1 MEQLVAR
8 FKRFLSVERNAAANT
23 VTAYEKDINDFISFM
38 LEGAEEGET
47 CDLREVT
54 LDDARAYVRYLRDRR
69 HLSKTTLERHIS
81 SLRSFY
87 RFLYREGEVDDNP
100 FLIVPLPRK
109 EKNLPHFLYYD
120 ELDAL
125 LNAPADDYLGVRD
138 RAVLELLY
146 SAGLR
151 VSECVG
157 LNIGQMDLQHGYA
170 MVLGKG
176 SKERLQPVGEYAV
189 LYIRKYLQL
198 RQQRGVSVAAEEP
211 LFLNTR
217 GNRLGDRSV
226 RAMIDKYMK
235 QTAQLKHISPHAL
248 RHSFATHLLDN
259 GADIRAIQELLGHES
274 IGTTQKYTHVG
285 ISKIKEVYDQTHP
298 RSGIKKPVE
307 ERSGEEHQTAMDK
320 EE

>member
-1 MEQLVAR
+1 MEPLLAKFIR
-8 FKRFLSVERNAAANT
+8 YLEVERNASANT
-23 VTAYEKDINDFISFM
+23 VTAYRKDIEDFIAFM
-38 LEGAEEGET
+38 TEGEDEDGY
-47 CDLREVT
+47 DLRQVT
-54 LDDARAYVRYLRDRR
+54 VDDARAYIRSLRDRR
-69 HLSKTTLERHIS
+69 HLQKTTLERHIA
-81 SLRSFY
+81 SLRGLY
-87 RFLYREGEVDDNP
+87 RFLYREGEVADNP
-100 FLIVPLPRK
+100 FLVVPLPRK

-120 ELDAL
+120 ELDSL
-125 LNAPADDYLGVRD
+125 LNAPGDDYWGVRD

-157 LNIGQMDLQHGYA
+157 LNIGQIDLQQGYA
-170 MVLGKG
+170 MVMGKG

-189 LYIRKYLQL
+189 AAIKKYLQL
-198 RQQRGVSVAAEEP
+198 RHSRGESIAPSEP

-217 GNRLGDRSV
+217 GRRLGDRSV
-226 RAMIDKYMK
+226 RAMIDKYMQ

-285 ISKIKEVYDQTHP
+285 ISKIKEVYNHTHP
-298 RSGIKKPVE
+298 RAGVSTK
-307 ERSGEEHQTAMDK
+307 K

>member
-1 MEQLVAR
+1 MEPLLAKFIR
-8 FKRFLSVERNAAANT
+8 YLEVERNASANT
-23 VTAYEKDINDFISFM
+23 VTAYRKDIEDFIAFM
-38 LEGAEEGET
+38 TEGEDEDGY
-47 CDLREVT
+47 DLRQVT
-54 LDDARAYVRYLRDRR
+54 VDDARAYIRSLRDRR
-69 HLSKTTLERHIS
+69 QLQKTTLERHIA
-81 SLRSFY
+81 SLRGLY
-87 RFLYREGEVDDNP
+87 RFLYREGEVADNP
-100 FLIVPLPRK
+100 FLVVPLPRK

-120 ELDAL
+120 ELDSL
-125 LNAPADDYLGVRD
+125 LNAPGDDYWGVRD

-157 LNIGQMDLQHGYA
+157 LNIGQIDLQQGYA
-170 MVLGKG
+170 MVMGKG

-189 LYIRKYLQL
+189 AAIKKYLQL
-198 RQQRGVSVAAEEP
+198 RHSRGESIAPSEP
-211 LFLNTR
+211 LFLNNR
-217 GNRLGDRSV
+217 GRRLGDRSV
-226 RAMIDKYMK
+226 RAMIDKYMQ

-285 ISKIKEVYDQTHP
+285 ISKIKEVYNHTHP
-298 RSGIKKPVE
+298 RAGVSTK
-307 ERSGEEHQTAMDK
+307 K

>member
-1 MEQLVAR
+1 MEPLLAKFIR
-8 FKRFLSVERNAAANT
+8 YLEVERNASANT
-23 VTAYEKDINDFISFM
+23 VTAYRKDIEDFIAFM
-38 LEGAEEGET
+38 TEGEDEDGY
-47 CDLREVT
+47 DLRQVT
-54 LDDARAYVRYLRDRR
+54 VDDARAYIRSLRDRR
-69 HLSKTTLERHIS
+69 QLQKTTLERHIA
-81 SLRSFY
+81 SLRGLY
-87 RFLYREGEVDDNP
+87 RFLYREGEVADNP
-100 FLIVPLPRK
+100 FLVVPLPRK

-120 ELDAL
+120 ELDSL
-125 LNAPADDYLGVRD
+125 LNAPGDDYWGVRD

-157 LNIGQMDLQHGYA
+157 LNIGQIDLQQGYA
-170 MVLGKG
+170 MVMGKG

-189 LYIRKYLQL
+189 AAIKKYLQL
-198 RQQRGVSVAAEEP
+198 RHSRGESIAPSEP

-217 GNRLGDRSV
+217 GRRLGDRSV
-226 RAMIDKYMK
+226 RAMIDKYMQ

-285 ISKIKEVYDQTHP
+285 ISKIKEVYNHTHP
-298 RSGIKKPVE
+298 RAGVSTK
-307 ERSGEEHQTAMDK
+307 K

>member
-1 MEQLVAR
+1 MEQLISR
-8 FKRFLSVERNAAANT
+8 FKRFLTVERNAAANT
-23 VTAYEKDINDFISFM
+23 VTAYEKDINDFIAFM

-87 RFLYREGEVDDNP
+87 RFLYREGEVEDNP

-109 EKNLPHFLYYD
+109 GKNLPHFLYYD
-120 ELDAL
+120 ELDTL

-146 SAGLR
+146 SSGLR

-157 LNIGQMDLQHGYA
+157 LNIGHMDLQHGYA

-285 ISKIKEVYDQTHP
+285 ISKIKEVYDLTHP
-298 RSGIKKPVE
+298 RAGAKKSV
-307 ERSGEEHQTAMDK
+307 GELSADRHQVSIDK

>member
-1 MEQLVAR
+1 MDDLVAK
-8 FKRFLSVERNAAANT
+8 FKRYLTVERNASVNT
-23 VTAYEKDINDFISFM
+23 VTAYEKDINDFIAFM
-38 LEGAEEGET
+38 LEGAGDDAV
-47 CDLREVT
+47 CDLRSVT
-54 LDDARAYVRYLRDRR
+54 VDDARAYVRCLRDRR
-69 HLSKTTLERHIS
+69 HLQKTTMERHIA
-81 SLRSFY
+81 SLRALY
-87 RFLYREGEVDDNP
+87 RFLYREGEVADNP
-100 FLIVPLPRK
+100 FLVVPLPRK

-120 ELDAL
+120 ELDTL
-125 LNAPADDYLGVRD
+125 LNAPGEDYLGARD

-157 LNIGQMDLQHGYA
+157 LNIGQVDLRQGYA
-170 MVLGKG
+170 MVMGKG

-189 LYIRKYLQL
+189 ASIKKYLQL
-198 RQQRGVSVAAEEP
+198 RQQQGYSVAPSEP

-285 ISKIKEVYDQTHP
+285 ISKIKEVYNQTHP
-298 RSGIKKPVE
+298 RSGMTVKI
-307 ERSGEEHQTAMDK
+307 DK

>member
-1 MEQLVAR
+1 MDQLLAR
-8 FKRFLSVERNAAANT
+8 FTRYLEVERNASINT
-23 VTAYEKDINDFISFM
+23 VTAYQKDIEDFIAFM
-38 LEGAEEGET
+38 NEGADDENS
-47 CDLREVT
+47 CDLLTVT
-54 LDDARAYVRYLRDRR
+54 VDDARAYVRCLRDRR
-69 HLSKTTLERHIS
+69 HLKKTTMERHIA
-81 SLRSFY
+81 SLRGFY
-87 RFLYREGEVDDNP
+87 RFLYREGDVDDNP
-100 FLIVPLPRK
+100 FLVVPLPRK

-125 LNAPADDYLGVRD
+125 LNAPADDYLGARD

-151 VSECVG
+151 VSECVS
-157 LNIGQMDLQHGYA
+157 LNIGQLDLKQGYA
-170 MVLGKG
+170 MVMGKG
-176 SKERLQPVGEYAV
+176 SKERLQPVGEYA
-189 LYIRKYLQL
+189 IASIKKYLQL
-198 RQQRGVSVAAEEP
+198 RQARGYSIAPSEP

-226 RAMIDKYMK
+226 RAMIDKYMQ

-274 IGTTQKYTHVG
+274 IGTKQKYTHVG
-285 ISKIKEVYDQTHP
+285 ISKIKEVYNHTHP
-298 RSGIKKPVE
+298 RSGM
-307 ERSGEEHQTAMDK
+307 TAKTDK

>member
-1 MEQLVAR
+1 MEPLLAKFIR
-8 FKRFLSVERNAAANT
+8 YLEVERNASANT
-23 VTAYEKDINDFISFM
+23 VTAYRKDIEDFIAFM
-38 LEGAEEGET
+38 TEGEDEDGY
-47 CDLREVT
+47 DLRQVT
-54 LDDARAYVRYLRDRR
+54 VDDARAYIRSLRDRR
-69 HLSKTTLERHIS
+69 QLQKTTLERHIA
-81 SLRSFY
+81 SLRGLY
-87 RFLYREGEVDDNP
+87 RFLYREGEVADNP
-100 FLIVPLPRK
+100 FLVVPLPRK

-120 ELDAL
+120 ELDSL
-125 LNAPADDYLGVRD
+125 LNAPGDDYWGVRD

-157 LNIGQMDLQHGYA
+157 LNIGQIDLQQGYA
-170 MVLGKG
+170 MVMGKG

-189 LYIRKYLQL
+189 AAIKKYLQL
-198 RQQRGVSVAAEEP
+198 RHSRGESIATSEP

-217 GNRLGDRSV
+217 GRRLGDRSV
-226 RAMIDKYMK
+226 RAMIDKYMQ

-285 ISKIKEVYDQTHP
+285 ISKIKEVYNHTHP
-298 RSGIKKPVE
+298 RAGVSTK
-307 ERSGEEHQTAMDK
+307 K

>member
-1 MEQLVAR
+1 MDDLLVR
-8 FKRFLSVERNAAANT
+8 FKRYLEVERNAAANT
-23 VTAYEKDINDFISFM
+23 VAAYEKDIGDFIAFM
-38 LEGAEEGET
+38 LEGAGEDAV

-54 LDDARAYVRYLRDRR
+54 VDDARAYLRCLRDRR
-69 HLSKTTLERHIS
+69 HLKKTTLERHIA
-81 SLRSFY
+81 SLRGLY

-100 FLIVPLPRK
+100 FLVVPLPRK
-109 EKNLPHFLYYD
+109 EKSLPHFLYYD
-120 ELDAL
+120 EVDTL
-125 LNAPADDYLGVRD
+125 LNAPADDYLGSRD

-157 LNIGQMDLQHGYA
+157 LNIGQVDLKQGYA
-170 MVLGKG
+170 MVMGKG

-189 LYIRKYLQL
+189 TYIKKYLQL
-198 RQQRGVSVAAEEP
+198 RQQAGYSVSPGEP

-217 GNRLGDRSV
+217 GARLGDRSV
-226 RAMIDKYMK
+226 RAMVDKYMK

-285 ISKIKEVYDQTHP
+285 ISKIKEVYNQTHP
-298 RSGIKKPVE
+298 RSGVPPEI
-307 ERSGEEHQTAMDK
+307 DK